1 MTHHAFEFLPRTVAY
16 GSSFGPA
23 ALADIITT
31 TSGYRHT
38 NRLWDQYL
46 RRLTLTSVARTP
58 ANAGVI
64 LKVFELVGITDSFL
78 QRDHG
83 DWNTTDG
90 DMRLRGGAGEA
101 AITKDDQPLQN
112 TTDDTF
118 VGDGSTTTFQMTKR
132 RVQNT
137 ASHTRLILK
146 PQITGPA
153 PLIALDGVLQTL
165 TTHYTIAATIGVVTF
180 VAAPGVGV
188 VPTWGGAFY
197 IPVAFVTSNLRQ
209 QISAIDIHQV
219 LALELTEVRGV

>member
-1 MTHHAFEFLPRTVAY
+1 MTHHEFEFLPRTVAY
-16 GSSFGPA
+16 GSSFGPE
-23 ALADIITT
+23 ALADVVTT

-46 RRLTLTSVARTP
+46 RRLTLTSVSRTP
-58 ANAGVI
+58 INAGVI

-90 DMRLRGGAGEA
+90 DMRLKGGAGEA
-101 AITKDDQPLQN
+101 AITKDDQPLRN
-112 TTDDTF
+112 TVDETF

-146 PQITGPA
+146 PQITSPA
-153 PLIALDGVLQTL
+153 PLVALDGTLKTL
-165 TTHYTIAATIGVVTF
+165 TTDYTIAATTGIVTF
-180 VAAPGVGV
+180 VTPPGVGV
-188 VPTWGGAFY
+188 VPTWGGAFF
-197 IPVAFVTSNLRQ
+197 IPVAFITSNLRQ
-209 QISAIDIHQV
+209 QISAIDIYQV
-219 LALELTEVRGV
+219 LSLQLTEVRGV

>member
-1 MTHHAFEFLPRTVAY
+1 MTHHEFEFLPRTVAY
-16 GSSFGPA
+16 GSSFGPET
-23 ALADIITT
+23 LADVITT

-58 ANAGVI
+58 VNAGVI

-90 DMRLRGGAGEA
+90 DMRLKSGAGEA

-146 PQITGPA
+146 PQITSPA
-153 PLIALDGVLQTL
+153 PLVALDGTLKTL
-165 TTHYTIAATIGVVTF
+165 TTDYTIAATTGVVTF
-180 VAAPGVGV
+180 VTPPGVGV
-188 VPTWGGAFY
+188 APTWGGAFY
-197 IPVAFVTSNLRQ
+197 IPVAFVTSNMRQ
-209 QISAIDIHQV
+209 QISAVDIFQI
-219 LALELTEVRGV
+219 LSLELTEVRGV